1 MRPLSAD
8 QKCTLKVRVRR
19 PLLLSVIWVAVLLI
33 SPNSFEE
40 ASAVDCGAEI
50 IADLVGAAD
59 VAEVSGT
66 GQNGCNKRKDSI
78 PISGAEGPYYTYE
91 VACSTDRQA
100 AAEGLCSTTP
110 CPDFGRLFAFRTIHR
125 PDGSS
130 ESAGFSCVTLEQAVA
145 TPGVTVAQV
154 FEAVRRVKLPG
165 GEIGVEPGVRGLANL
180 ESFFWVE
187 GADQEPVDL
196 QVGGSTVH
204 AEFRVVEYGWSFGG
218 GEPLVTEGPG
228 SPGLESEVRTTFE
241 RRGFYR
247 VGVTVMWVAEAYLDG
262 RRVGEV
268 DALVSRAQTT
278 YPVAELRT
286 VLTG

>member
-1 MRPLSAD
+1 MNPRWIGSFIVLACMIAVSM
-8 QKCTLKVRVRR
+8 CTAVSSRALAEECPGGFVRSSIAGEGSRVKLGLESRAIGCGS
-19 PLLLSVIWVAVLLI
+19 PSVQEI
-33 SPNSFEE
+33 S
-40 ASAVDCGAEI
+40 
-50 IADLVGAAD
+50 
-59 VAEVSGT
+59 VSP
-66 GQNGCNKRKDSI
+66 Q
-78 PISGAEGPYYTYE
+78 PYFTYE
-91 VACSTDRQA
+91 ISCSSDRQA
-100 AAEGLCSTTP
+100 ATAGVCSTTP
-110 CPDFGRLFAFRTIHR
+110 CPDFRQFFAFRTIHR

-130 ESAGFSCVTLEQAVA
+130 GPAGFSCVTLDQAVA

-165 GEIGVEPGVRGLANL
+165 GEIGVEPEVRGLANL

-187 GADQEPVDL
+187 GATQGPVEL
-196 QVGGSTVH
+196 QVGGSTVR
-204 AEFRVVEYGWSFGG
+204 AEFRVVEYRWDFGG

-228 SPGLESEVRTTFE
+228 RPGLGSEVRTTFG

-247 VGVTVMWVAEAYLDG
+247 VGVTVVWVAEAYLDG

-268 DALVSRAQTT
+268 DDLVSGAETT

>member
-1 MRPLSAD
+1 MQSQGKRA
-8 QKCTLKVRVRR
+8 KTLF
-19 PLLLSVIWVAVLLI
+19 VLLVI
-33 SPNSFEE
+33 LGSVFTPR
-40 ASAVDCGAEI
+40 SAR
-50 IADLVGAAD
+50 AAD
-59 VAEVSGT
+59 GCDEDPTFGNIAGSRDTVALSGRQAAQCST
-66 GQNGCNKRKDSI
+66 GKRTAPTSLN
-78 PISGAEGPYYTYE
+78 PEPYYTE
-91 VACSTDRQA
+91 QIVCSTDPVQA
-100 AAEGLCSTTP
+100 SEGLCSATP
-110 CPDFGRLFAFRTIHR
+110 CPTSFFALRTIHF
-125 PDGSS
+125 PDGRA
-130 ESAGFSCVTLEQAVA
+130 EAAGFRCVTLDQAVA
-145 TPGVTVAQV
+145 TPGVTLAQV

-187 GADQEPVDL
+187 GANQAPVDL

-204 AEFRVVEYGWSFGG
+204 AEFRVVEYRWSFGG

-228 SPGLESEVRTTFE
+228 SPGLESEVRTTFS

-247 VGVTVMWVAEAYLDG
+247 VGVTVMWVAEASLDG

-268 DALVSRAQTT
+268 DDLVSRAQTT

>member
-1 MRPLSAD
+1 VALKQLSRIVLTVAAAASLALVD
-8 QKCTLKVRVRR
+8 ASSAEAVPCGESSVRGNLEGEGDRVR
-19 PLLLSVIWVAVLLI
+19 LSLGGYSSNCVKSLGAKAN
-33 SPNSFEE
+33 SPQPYTTH
-40 ASAVDCGAEI
+40 EI
-50 IADLVGAAD
+50 
-59 VAEVSGT
+59 
-66 GQNGCNKRKDSI
+66 
-78 PISGAEGPYYTYE
+78 
-91 VACSTDRQA
+91 ACSTDRRA
-100 AAEGLCSTTP
+100 AAEGLCSATP
-110 CPDFGRLFAFRTIHR
+110 CPNFGHFFAFATTHF
-125 PDGSS
+125 PNGTTQP
-130 ESAGFSCVTLEQAVA
+130 AGFQCVSLSRAVA
-145 TPGVTVAQV
+145 VPGVTVAQV

-204 AEFRVVEYGWSFGG
+204 AEFRVVEYRWSFGG

>member
-1 MRPLSAD
+1 
-8 QKCTLKVRVRR
+8 
-19 PLLLSVIWVAVLLI
+19 
-33 SPNSFEE
+33 
-40 ASAVDCGAEI
+40 
-50 IADLVGAAD
+50 
-59 VAEVSGT
+59 VS
-66 GQNGCNKRKDSI
+66 
-78 PISGAEGPYYTYE
+78 
-91 VACSTDRQA
+91 
-100 AAEGLCSTTP
+100 
-110 CPDFGRLFAFRTIHR
+110 
-125 PDGSS
+125 
-130 ESAGFSCVTLEQAVA
+130 LEQAVA

-187 GADQEPVDL
+187 GANRGPVDL

-204 AEFRVVEYGWSFGG
+204 AEFRVVEYQWSFGG

-228 SPGLESEVRTTFE
+228 SPGLESEVRTTFA

-247 VGVTVMWVAEAYLDG
+247 VGVTVMWVAEAFLDG

-268 DALVSRAQTT
+268 DDLVSRAQTT

>member
-1 MRPLSAD
+1 MPRTYFTP
-8 QKCTLKVRVRR
+8 
-19 PLLLSVIWVAVLLI
+19 
-33 SPNSFEE
+33 
-40 ASAVDCGAEI
+40 EI
-50 IADLVGAAD
+50 
-59 VAEVSGT
+59 T
-66 GQNGCNKRKDSI
+66 
-78 PISGAEGPYYTYE
+78 
-91 VACSTDRQA
+91 CSTDQQA
-100 AAEGLCSTTP
+100 AMDGVCAATP
-110 CPDFGRLFAFRTIHR
+110 CPTSFFALRTAHFVDGRTE
-125 PDGSS
+125 P
-130 ESAGFSCVTLEQAVA
+130 AGFQCVTLEQAVA

-187 GADQEPVDL
+187 GANQEPVDL

-204 AEFRVVEYGWSFGG
+204 AEFRVVEYRWSFGG

-228 SPGLESEVRTTFE
+228 SPGLESEVRTTFS

-268 DALVSRAQTT
+268 DDLVSRAQTT

>member
-8 QKCTLKVRVRR
+8 QKYTLMVRARR
-19 PLLLSVIWVAVLLI
+19 PLLVSVIWVTVLLI

-59 VAEVSGT
+59 DAEVSAT
-66 GQNGCNKRKDSI
+66 GQSRCNIRKDSI
-78 PISGAEGPYYTYE
+78 PISGAERPYYTYE

-110 CPDFGRLFAFRTIHR
+110 CPDFGRFFAFRTIHR

-204 AEFRVVEYGWSFGG
+204 AEFRVVEYRWSFGG